1 MPIQFI
7 QSFKAYILEWV
18 PPKLIGAGFML
29 GWALFFSTAMAFAKT
44 LNHEVHSLVIL
55 FMRCL
60 FGFMI
65 FSPFVMK
72 AGVAAFKTSRP
83 FLQVLRVLFTCSA
96 MACTYYAYRNLPL
109 ATATSI
115 GMTGPLFTTMLAMLI
130 LREDV
135 SWQKWMII
143 LLGYCGVLIIV
154 RPYELEIAPAVWVEV
169 LANIFAAC
177 TIICVKLLSKTEK
190 TITIMT
196 YSTSAALIVSA
207 IAVIGVWKMPSYDD
221 LLALVVIGALGVLSQ
236 FCSVTALKFANP
248 SYLSPFEYTRLCF
261 AIPVG
266 FFCFGETPDV
276 WVLVGSLVIILSTT
290 LLTQIEMK
298 G

>member
-72 AGVAAFKTSRP
+72 AGVSAFKTSRP

-109 ATATSI
+109 ATVTSI

-143 LLGYCGVLIIV
+143 LLGYIC
-154 RPYELEIAPAVWVEV
+154 
-169 LANIFAAC
+169 AAC

-221 LLALVVIGALGVLSQ
+221 LLALVAIGALGVLSQ